1 MTGPGVVP
9 SVPSVPLQRIAADS
23 YGQVKARLREL
34 IDRLGAEGTLRL
46 PSEERLAT
54 ALGVSRAT
62 VRSALHSLQKE
73 GRIRRLHGAGTF
85 INRHVLGVTAN
96 LAEAGAFVDLL
107 ADCGFE
113 VGLRTSQRE
122 TALADD
128 VTTALEIP
136 AGESGWVVE
145 RVFTAGGRPA
155 VFSVDYVPTRLLRAP
170 SRTPEPEDSTFAFV
184 SAHVGRAVCYSVAE
198 VRPLLPP
205 PHVRTALEIE
215 PDHPLLFLRHVH
227 VHADESPLA
236 VTKAYVNDDY
246 LRFSV
251 IRGYLDQ

>member
-1 MTGPGVVP
+1 MTDIREDIPVERVT
-9 SVPSVPLQRIAADS
+9 ADS
-23 YGQVKARLREL
+23 YRQVKARLREL

-46 PSEERLAT
+46 PAEERLAT
-54 ALGVSRAT
+54 SLGVSRAT
-62 VRSALHSLQKE
+62 VRSALQSLQKE

-107 ADCGFE
+107 AACGYE
-113 VGLRTSQRE
+113 VGLRVSQRE
-122 TALADD
+122 VPLADD
-128 VTTALEIP
+128 VTTAMEMP
-136 AGESGWVVE
+136 AGELGWVIE

-155 VFSVDYVPTRLLRAP
+155 VFSVDHVPSRLLRDP
-170 SRTPEPEDSTFAFV
+170 SRTPEPKDSTFAFV
-184 SAHVGRAVCYSVAE
+184 AAHVGRAVCYSVAE

-236 VTKAYVNDDY
+236 VTTAYVNDDY

>member
-1 MTGPGVVP
+1 MTDVRGIPVERV
-9 SVPSVPLQRIAADS
+9 AADS
-23 YGQVKARLREL
+23 YRQVKARLREL

-46 PSEERLAT
+46 PAEERLA
-54 ALGVSRAT
+54 ASLGVSRAT
-62 VRSALHSLQKE
+62 VRSALQSLQKE

-107 ADCGFE
+107 TDCGYE
-113 VGLRTSQRE
+113 VGTRTSQNE
-122 TALADD
+122 APLADD
-128 VTTALEIP
+128 VTTAMEMP
-136 AGESGWVVE
+136 AGERGWVVE
-145 RVFTAGGRPA
+145 RIFTADGRPA
-155 VFSVDYVPTRLLRAP
+155 VFSVDHVPTRLFRNP
-170 SRTPEPEDSTFAFV
+170 SRTPEPMDSTFAFV
-184 SAHVGRAVCYSVAE
+184 SAHVGRPVCYSVAQ

-205 PHVRTALEIE
+205 PPVRAALEIE
-215 PDHPLLFLRHVH
+215 ADHPLLFLRHVH

-236 VTKAYVNDDY
+236 VTTAYVNDDY

>member
-1 MTGPGVVP
+1 VTGVP
-9 SVPSVPLQRIAADS
+9 VERVAADS
-23 YGQVKARLREL
+23 YRQVKARLREL

-46 PSEERLAT
+46 PAEERLAVS
-54 ALGVSRAT
+54 LGVSRAT
-62 VRSALHSLQKE
+62 VRSALQSLQKE

-107 ADCGFE
+107 AARGYD
-113 VGLRTSQRE
+113 VGLRTSQRQV
-122 TALADD
+122 TLAED
-128 VTTALEIP
+128 VTASLEMP
-136 AGESGWVVE
+136 AGEPGQVIE
-145 RVFTAGGRPA
+145 RIFTADGRPA
-155 VFSVDYVPTRLLRAP
+155 VFSVDHVPSRLLRDRD
-170 SRTPEPEDSTFAFV
+170 RTPEPMDSTFTFV
-184 SAHVGRAVCYSVAE
+184 EAHVGRQVCYSVAE

-205 PHVRTALEIE
+205 PHVREALELDA
-215 PDHPLLFLRHVH
+215 DHPLLFLRHVH

-236 VTKAYVNDDY
+236 VTTAYVNDDY